1 MPRDPG
7 VLLEDMLDAI
17 TRISDYTNG
26 FQAATMDDPRTLD
39 AVLRNLE
46 VMGEAAKNMP
56 DAQRA
61 KMPDIEWR
69 KIAGF
74 RDVLAHQYF
83 GVDRS
88 VLDDV
93 VANKLPGMLRV
104 LRAREDA

>member
-7 VLLEDMLDAI
+7 ILMEDMLDAI
-17 TRISDYTNG
+17 TRISKYTDG
-26 FQAATMDDPRTLD
+26 FRAAAMDDPRTLD

-46 VMGEAAKNMP
+46 VMGEAAKSMP
-56 DAQRA
+56 DSERQ
-61 KMPDIEWR
+61 KMPEIEWR
-69 KIAGF
+69 KMAGF

-93 VANKLPGMLRV
+93 VANKMPGMLQA
-104 LRAREDA
+104 LRARRPA